1 MQAMAVM
8 ITAVVP
14 VVAVLLLGR
23 VLAKGGLLSPTGAME
38 LNRLVYWVGLPAQL
52 LLSVANA
59 DLRQAFDGPALAAAG
74 LSFVIVLGLTL
85 LLSHRRSP
93 AERGSLVSGAA
104 RANAAY
110 IGLPIIILVAQA
122 LPAETGVHLV
132 PTYTVILAFMVPLF
146 NIGSVLGFV
155 LPQHGVNAGGMR
167 QTLRALPRN
176 PLILACVAGMALSWW
191 APGILYHNANVVAT
205 SIQLVAQAALPLAL
219 LVTGAALDVT
229 KLRAS
234 TGLLLCTASGKL
246 ILAPAVTA
254 ALAWAFG
261 ATPTG
266 IITATILM
274 ACPSAVASV
283 PMSRQLGGDESL
295 MAAQVVLTTLLAP
308 ITLILWMTFLLAQ

>member
-1 MQAMAVM
+1 MQPMMVMMA
-8 ITAVVP
+8 AVVP

-23 VLAKGGLLSPTGAME
+23 VLAKGGLLSPVGAAE

-52 LLSVANA
+52 LLSVADA
-59 DLRQAFDGPALAAAG
+59 DLRQAFDGWALLAAG
-74 LSFVIVLGLTL
+74 LAFAAVLGLTL
-85 LLSHRRSP
+85 VLSSRRSP

-110 IGLPIIILVAQA
+110 IGLPIIVLAAQA
-122 LPAETGVHLV
+122 LPAEVGAHLV

-146 NIGSVLGFV
+146 NLGSVLGFV
-155 LPQHGVNAGGMR
+155 VPQHGLSAGGVR

-191 APGILYHNANVVAT
+191 APGVLRGNVVAT
-205 SIQLVAQAALPLAL
+205 TMELLAHAALPLAL
-219 LVTGAALDVT
+219 LVTGAALDLA
-229 KLRAS
+229 KLRAA
-234 TGLLLCTASGKL
+234 TGLLLFAASGKL
-246 ILAPAVTA
+246 ILAPALTA
-254 ALAWAFG
+254 ALAWAWG
-261 ATPTG
+261 ASPTG

-283 PMSRQLGGDESL
+283 PMARQLGGDEAL

-308 ITLILWMTFLLAQ
+308 ITLILWMTFLLSQ